1 MARVDRLSMAA
12 GAAGVGL
19 AVAAG
24 IGLSLVTGSSPSVP
38 APSVPSTAALPAT
51 TSAGPAPTTP
61 PTPTVPTSS
70 TVTTPPPTATVPV
83 DNGASAAPSWLGTR
97 VLPTDSAG
105 HAAAVVTPP
114 ELVDRR
120 IVTVDVL
127 PPPADGAFHSSVSAV
142 SAAVAARSS
151 WTSACPVKLADLRYV
166 TVVFRGFDGRAHTG
180 ELLVNR
186 AVAAGAVKI
195 FQQLFAADFPIER
208 MVVATKA
215 EVDAPPTGDGNT
227 TGSYACRP
235 VARGTTWSEHA
246 YGRAIDVNPFQNPYV
261 KGDVVLP
268 ELATAYAD
276 RTRVRPGMILPG
288 SVVVKAFAGNG
299 FSWGGDYRSLKDW
312 MHFSTTGR

>member
-1 MARVDRLSMAA
+1 MARVDRLSLLA
-12 GAAGVGL
+12 GAGGVGL

-24 IGLSLVTGSSPSVP
+24 IGLSLLTGGP
-38 APSVPSTAALPAT
+38 APSPTPSAGTPTALPSTTLT
-51 TSAGPAPTTP
+51 
-61 PTPTVPTSS
+61 PTPTVPTSTPP
-70 TVTTPPPTATVPV
+70 TVTVSTPPTATTPA
-83 DNGASAAPSWLGTR
+83 DNGATAAPAWLGTR

-127 PPPADGAFHSSVSAV
+127 PPPADGLFHSTVAPV
-142 SAAVAARSS
+142 DAAVAARSS
-151 WTSACPVKLADLRYV
+151 WTSRCPVKLTDLRYV

-186 AVAAGAVKI
+186 TVAAGAVKA
-195 FQQLFAADFPIER
+195 FEQLFAAGFPIER
-208 MVVATKA
+208 MVVASKA

-235 VARGTTWSEHA
+235 VARGTSWSEHA

-276 RTRVRPGMILPG
+276 RSRVLPGMILPG
-288 SVVVKAFAGNG
+288 SAVVKAFAANG

-312 MHFSTTGR
+312 MHFSTTGG

>member
-1 MARVDRLSMAA
+1 MARVDRMSLAA
-12 GAAGVGL
+12 GALGVTLAVAAGVGL
-19 AVAAG
+19 
-24 IGLSLVTGSSPSVP
+24 SLLTGGTPSSP
-38 APSVPSTAALPAT
+38 APSRSTPAALPSTVLTPT
-51 TSAGPAPTTP
+51 TTAPTTP
-61 PTPTVPTSS
+61 PASATSLPTTVPPS
-70 TVTTPPPTATVPV
+70 TPATPADGGAT
-83 DNGASAAPSWLGTR
+83 AAPSWLGTR

-105 HAAAVVTPP
+105 HAAATLTPP

-127 PPPADGAFHSSVSAV
+127 PPPSDGAFHSSVAAV

-151 WTSACPVKLADLRYV
+151 WTSACPVKLSDLRYV

-186 AVAAGAVKI
+186 SAAAGAVQA
-195 FQQLFAADFPIER
+195 FGRLFAAGFPIER
-208 MVVATKA
+208 MVIATRA

-235 VARGTTWSEHA
+235 VARGTSWSEHA
-246 YGRAIDVNPFQNPYV
+246 YGRAIDVNPFQNPYI
-261 KGDVVLP
+261 KGDAVLP
-268 ELATAYAD
+268 ELATAYTD
-276 RTRVRPGMILPG
+276 RARVLPGMILPG
-288 SVVVKAFAGNG
+288 SAVVKAFAVNG